1 MNPWGCSCYSSLDF
15 LLPATT
21 VIIQNAIHLAVVFT
35 NLTES
40 ERERERNSQHP
51 KVITLNVLK
60 GQALVV
66 GDKARSGW

>member
-1 MNPWGCSCYSSLDF
+1 MNLWGCGCYSSLDF
-15 LLPATT
+15 LLPASTL
-21 VIIQNAIHLAVVFT
+21 IIQNVTHLAIAFT

>member
-1 MNPWGCSCYSSLDF
+1 M
-15 LLPATT
+15 PASTL
-21 VIIQNAIHLAVVFT
+21 IIQNVIHLAVAFT
-35 NLTES
+35 SLTES

-51 KVITLNVLK
+51 KVITFNVLK